1 MRTQSLPLP
10 QRVAAIAARQHGVVS
25 RSQLL
30 ELEIHPSL
38 MKRWVNAGHLHRV
51 YRAVYAVG
59 HRRITWEGQRMA
71 AVLACGPGAFL
82 SHTPAGQLQR
92 IVERRLRTAMHVS
105 LTGRADRSPA
115 GIVTHRPRNL
125 DARDTRRFL
134 NIPVTTPTRTV
145 WDLATM
151 LSPRET
157 RRAFARA
164 EKLDLLDRSRLGS
177 LIASNPSH
185 KGAGVIRA
193 LLGEAALPLDRTRS
207 WLEDLFVFICSEH
220 NLPLPLVNVGL
231 LGYEA
236 DFLWPDAKFIV
247 EADGGDH
254 LDRAQRDRDNE
265 RDATHGRAG
274 HLIRR
279 YSSTAMGREDEV
291 AAEVLSIL
299 RERLRR

>member
-1 MRTQSLPLP
+1 VSYL
-10 QRVAAIAARQHGVVS
+10 ADRQHGVVS
-25 RSQLL
+25 RRQVL
-30 ELEIHPSL
+30 ELEVSCRQL
-38 MKRWVNAGHLHRV
+38 DRWVNAGHIHRV
-51 YRAVYAVG
+51 YRGVYAVG
-59 HRRITWEGQRMA
+59 HRRLTWEGQRMA

-105 LTGRADRSPA
+105 LTGRSDRAPA
-115 GIVTHRPRNL
+115 GIVTHRPRSL
-125 DARDTRRFL
+125 DRRDTRHFL

-151 LSPRET
+151 LTPRET

-164 EKLDLLDRSRLGS
+164 EKLDLLDRPRLAS
-177 LIASNPSH
+177 LVASNPKH

-193 LLGEAALPLDRTRS
+193 LLGEAALPLARTRS
-207 WLEDLFVFICSEH
+207 WLEDLVVFICSEH
-220 NLPLPLVNVGL
+220 GLPLPLVNVDL

-236 DFLWPDAKFIV
+236 DFLWPDAKFVV

-279 YSSTAMGREDEV
+279 YSSTAMEREDEV